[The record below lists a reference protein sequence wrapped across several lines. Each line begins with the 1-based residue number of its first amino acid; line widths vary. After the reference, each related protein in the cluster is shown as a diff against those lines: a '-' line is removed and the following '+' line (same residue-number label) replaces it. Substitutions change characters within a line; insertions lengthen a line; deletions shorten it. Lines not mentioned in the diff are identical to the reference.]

1 MQRLVKLNNFI
12 HEDYIADV
20 NICDE
25 LIKWYHRN
33 KKYHYK
39 GALGSDSA
47 GYEVDIK
54 KKHSTDFSFDND
66 KNATTGVVADYNKE
80 LQIILNRYLDIYSFA
95 SKVDTFKIVEDVN
108 IQHYKPTEGYR
119 TFHCERTSKVLDMMR
134 YLVFQTYLNTVEDGG
149 ETEFFYQQYKCKAV
163 KGKTLIWP
171 VDWTH
176 THRGIVSPT
185 EDKYIIT
192 GWFSFDS
199 I

>member
-1 MQRLVKLNNFI
+1 MNNFI

-20 NICDE
+20 NICDG

-39 GALGSDSA
+39 GVLGSES
-47 GYEVDIK
+47 GGKEIDITR
-54 KKHSTDFSFDND
+54 KHSTDFSFENE
-66 KNATTGVVADYNKE
+66 KTATVGVVDAYNKE

-95 SKVDTFKIVEDVN
+95 NKVDPFKIIERVN

-119 TFHCERTSKVLDMMR
+119 TFHCERGSKTRYLMR

-192 GWFSFDS
+192 GWYSFCD
-199 I
+199 